1 VSEAEPNLRKKTL
14 NHNPKGLNIINMR
27 TTLFL
32 CLFAIACNQPTPTP
46 TPNSQTLKNYYY
58 PLASL
63 KEGLVYEYV
72 NDSTQ
77 QPDHYWFFKT
87 VEDEAGNW
95 FLVSTR
101 YNSQFAQDQLVR
113 EQVFANGTVCQ
124 DYRFFTE
131 NPTTHQTD
139 VFNAKLIQTTMF
151 AFDLP
156 TKPNEVHRFQ
166 IQFDLPSYDP
176 ANKENLLM
184 NYKITRDRAF
194 AKFDTLIYQD
204 KKLPAAIF
212 NNLDYMAIKD
222 SLKGGAWSIDSSRV
236 SEQYVQNIGLVKLTK
251 QLPSG
256 QISSFKLGKQYT
268 MDEFLTIAKIK

>member
-1 VSEAEPNLRKKTL
+1 
-14 NHNPKGLNIINMR
+14 MR

-32 CLFAIACNQPTPTP
+32 CLFAIACNQPTPAP
-46 TPNSQTLKNYYY
+46 TPNSQPLKSYYY
-58 PLASL
+58 PLANL

-72 NDSTQ
+72 NDSTK

-101 YNSQFAQDQLVR
+101 YNNQFAQDQLVR

-131 NPTTHQTD
+131 NPSTHQTD
-139 VFNAKLIQTTMF
+139 VFNAQLIQTTMF

-156 TKPNEVHRFQ
+156 IKPNEVHRFQ

-194 AKFDTLIYQD
+194 AKFDTVEYQD

-222 SLKGGAWSIDSSRV
+222 SLKGGAWTIDSSRV

-256 QISSFKLGKQYT
+256 QISSVKLAKQYT
-268 MDEFLTIAKIK
+268 MEEFLTIAKIK